1 MRIIRKILKNIV
13 MEKDLTFYIVKYT
26 TNPLNT
32 NDLKLAEQSID
43 KTEIR
48 DPEIRFTCGN
58 SPPVLYEH

>member
-32 NDLKLAEQSID
+32 NNLKLAEQ
-43 KTEIR
+43 
-48 DPEIRFTCGN
+48 
-58 SPPVLYEH
+58 